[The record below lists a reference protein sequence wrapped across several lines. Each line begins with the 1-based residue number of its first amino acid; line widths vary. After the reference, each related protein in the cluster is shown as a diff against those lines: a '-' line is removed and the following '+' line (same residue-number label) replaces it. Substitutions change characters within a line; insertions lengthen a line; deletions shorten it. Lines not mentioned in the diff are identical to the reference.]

1 MPNRMEEM
9 AAKGMGAIKE
19 VKATLKG
26 LSGVFKTLC
35 EQHGE
40 ASALLGRASMTSDGP
55 KRAELWQKI
64 RAELLS
70 HERGEIEAVYPVLR
84 NYPETRALAE
94 EHDREASE
102 LERLIRKL
110 DGMDPS
116 SPAWTATFDDLKKT
130 VQQHVSEEEGEIFP
144 KAQDVL
150 GHDTAVQ
157 MESSFLAA
165 KKRASDYPS

>member
-9 AAKGMGAIKE
+9 AAKGMGAMKE

-40 ASALLGRASMTSDGP
+40 VSALLMRTSTTSDGP

-70 HERGEIEAVYPVLR
+70 HERGELEAVYPVLR
-84 NYPETRALAE
+84 NYPETRALAQ
-94 EHDREASE
+94 EHDRDASE
-102 LERLIRKL
+102 LERIIRKL

-116 SPAWTATFDDLKKT
+116 SPAWTATFDDLKRT
-130 VQQHVSEEEGEIFP
+130 VQQHVAEEEGEIFP
-144 KAQDVL
+144 KAQDIL
-150 GHDTAVQ
+150 GHEAAAQLEKT
-157 MESSFLAA
+157 FLAA
-165 KKRASDYPS
+165 KKRASEYPS